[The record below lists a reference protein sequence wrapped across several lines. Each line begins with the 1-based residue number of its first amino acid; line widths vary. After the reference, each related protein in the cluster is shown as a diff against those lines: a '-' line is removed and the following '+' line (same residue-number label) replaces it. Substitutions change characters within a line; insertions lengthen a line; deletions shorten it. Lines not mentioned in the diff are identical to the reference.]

1 MEWQLKPLNGPIRP
15 GDQAVLSTLSR
26 YTCVFALVVV
36 SSAASAQSDSPP
48 SAELAKK
55 CREMTVK
62 AYPPV
67 PAGTK
72 KGTAQAERD
81 FFKKCIEN
89 RGQNQN

>member
-1 MEWQLKPLNGPIRP
+1 VP
-15 GDQAVLSTLSR
+15 STVNRCL
-26 YTCVFALVVV
+26 CVFGIVVV
-36 SSAASAQSDSPP
+36 STAASAQSDSPP

-81 FFKKCIEN
+81 FFKKCIAN
-89 RGQNQN
+89 RGQGQN

>member
-1 MEWQLKPLNGPIRP
+1 
-15 GDQAVLSTLSR
+15 VLSTVNR
-26 YTCVFALVVV
+26 RICVFSIVVI
-36 SSAASAQSDSPP
+36 STAASAQPNSPP

-62 AYPPV
+62 AYPPA

-72 KGTAQAERD
+72 QGTAQAERD

-89 RGQNQN
+89 RGQGQN